1 VKPARGSG
9 EAEKMQIVSN
19 VALISINETFLVQL
33 VSFLIF
39 LFILNRI
46 MIRPLRDVVQQRKDL
61 VEDIQQEMTDAQAE
75 LEESVLQIRSKEAA
89 VLSTASDLRAQLE
102 DDGNRQAQEIVAA
115 AVSEIANLR
124 RKAEFEV
131 SAQISEARKSL
142 QKESETVAIRIMEK
156 ILDRRLAT

>member
-1 VKPARGSG
+1 
-9 EAEKMQIVSN
+9 MQIVSN

-75 LEESVLQIRSKEAA
+75 LEDSIRQIRRKEAA
-89 VLSTASDLRAQLE
+89 VLSTASDLRAKLE

-115 AVSEIANLR
+115 AVSEIADLR

-142 QKESETVAIRIMEK
+142 QKESETVATRIMEK